1 MPPTFTAIT
10 KDVWF
15 GLRIL
20 RRSLWFTAIVVF
32 TLALGIAVNT
42 TVFSW
47 INSVL
52 LHPFPEVGDPQ
63 ELALI
68 ETVTPTGEYLVNT
81 SVQDYLDYRDNL
93 KLVSGVGLGRF
104 TPLSIGDKGE
114 TARAWAELV
123 SANYFD
129 VLKVKPVL
137 GRAFLPEEVLHD
149 GAAPVAVI
157 SYGMWHSRFGGS
169 PDVLGKTIRL
179 NRHQLT
185 IIGVAPRGFHG
196 SLAGVVFDV
205 WMPTTMATAMGTGDG
220 TLHYRGTR
228 DQTSTIVRLK
238 PGVTLQQARAEVNAL
253 GRRLAELY
261 PDTNRGI
268 DLTVTP
274 LWNGHL
280 GAQGLLLQPLRILMM
295 LSVLLLLIVCANVAN
310 LLLARAVTRQSEFGI
325 RMALGAQR
333 SGLATQLLIETLL
346 LAVGGALMG
355 IILVVWLGLG
365 RSLLFVIPVADV
377 PLDLGGGIDRST
389 LGFVLLI
396 SVLTTLLS
404 GTAPALFAAR
414 SDLNQTLKESGR
426 SRGAGRGSRRLR
438 GLLIVGEMTIV
449 MVALIGAGLFYR
461 SFQNARSIAPGFDQ
475 TNISVSQFYLSYAGY
490 SAREQWDFCRNLRE
504 RMESK
509 PGVIGVTYSDAV
521 PMSTASGAGS
531 TPWHRLDVEGYVPT
545 SNEQMMIH
553 RATVPPGYFNLLRIR
568 LLAGRDFT
576 ERDTAEAPLVI
587 IVNET
592 FANRFFQGRNPIGRK
607 VHCEGAEATV
617 VGLVKDGKYHTPIER
632 PTPFFYIP
640 FNQWFAPGLNF
651 SIFLKT
657 AGDPLLMTSV
667 LRHEA
672 LSLNQDAV
680 FNTRLLSDATTG
692 SLFPQ
697 HVAASLLAVVSGIS
711 LLLAAIGLYSVMSYA
726 VSQRTQEMGIRMALG
741 ATPRDVLRLVLREGL
756 LLTVPGLLLGS
767 LIALAGARV
776 VSGMLVNISPADP
789 LTFVSAA
796 AFLVLVAVLASYLP
810 ALRSTHVDP
819 AVALRS
825 E

>member
-1 MPPTFTAIT
+1 MLALTAFT

-15 GLRIL
+15 GLRLL
-20 RRSLWFTAIVVF
+20 RRSPWFTAIVVL
-32 TLALGIAVNT
+32 TLGLGIAVNT

-68 ETVTPTGEYLVNT
+68 ETVTPAGEYLVNT
-81 SVQDYLDYRDNL
+81 SVQDYVDYRDNL
-93 KLVSGVGLGRF
+93 KLVSGVALGRF
-104 TPLSIGDKGE
+104 TPLSIGQKGE

-129 VLKVKPVL
+129 VLKVKPML
-137 GRAFLPEEVLHD
+137 GRGFLPEEVVHE
-149 GAAPVAVI
+149 GGAPVAVI
-157 SYGMWHSRFGGS
+157 SYGMWHSRFRGS

-179 NRHQLT
+179 NRHELT

-205 WMPTTMATAMGTGDG
+205 WAPATMATAMGTGSG

-238 PGVTLQQARAEVNAL
+238 PGVTLQQARAEVSAL

-261 PDTNRGI
+261 PETNRGI

-280 GAQGLLLQPLRILMM
+280 GAQGMLLQPLRILMM
-295 LSVLLLLIVCANVAN
+295 LSVLLLLIVCANVAS
-310 LLLARAVTRQSEFGI
+310 LLLARAVSRHGEFGI
-325 RMALGAQR
+325 RMTLGARR
-333 SGLATQLLIETLL
+333 SRLVRQLLVETLL
-346 LAVGGALMG
+346 LALGGALVG
-355 IILVVWLGLG
+355 ITLIVWLGLG
-365 RSLLFVIPVADV
+365 QSLLFVIPVADV
-377 PLDLGGGIDRST
+377 PLDFGGTLNLST
-389 LGFVLLI
+389 LGFVLL
-396 SVLTTLLS
+396 VTVVTTLLS
-404 GTAPALFAAR
+404 GTVPALLAAR
-414 SDLNQTLKESGR
+414 SDLNETLKQSGR
-426 SRGAGRGSRRLR
+426 SRGAGRDTHRLR
-438 GLLIVGEMTIV
+438 GLLVVGEMTIV

-461 SFQNARSIAPGFDQ
+461 SFQNARRIEPGFDR

-490 SAREQWDFCRNLRE
+490 SAREQRDFCRNLRE
-504 RMESK
+504 RLESK

-531 TPWHRLDVEGYVPT
+531 TPWHQLDVEGYIPAPT
-545 SNEQMMIH
+545 EQMMIH
-553 RATVPPGYFNLLRIR
+553 RATIPPGYFNLLGIR
-568 LLAGRDFT
+568 LLDGRDFT
-576 ERDTAEAPLVI
+576 ERDAAEAPLVI

-592 FANRFFQGRNPIGRK
+592 FATRFLHGRNPIGRK
-607 VHCEGAEATV
+607 VHFDGDDATI
-617 VGLVKDGKYHTPIER
+617 VGLVKDSKYHTPIEN

-651 SIFLKT
+651 SLFIKT
-657 AGDPLLMTSV
+657 AGDPMLMTPV
-667 LRHEA
+667 LRQEA
-672 LSLNQDAV
+672 RSLNQDAV
-680 FNTRLLSDATTG
+680 FNTRLLSDATTA
-692 SLFPQ
+692 SLFPE

-726 VSQRTQEMGIRMALG
+726 VTQRTQEMGIRMALG
-741 ATPRDVLRLVLREGL
+741 ASPRDVLRMVLREGL
-756 LLTVPGLLLGS
+756 LLTVPGLFVGT

-776 VSGMLVNISPADP
+776 VGGMLVKISPADP
-789 LTFVSAA
+789 LTFALAA
-796 AFLVLVAVLASYLP
+796 AFLVLVAALASYLP
-810 ALRSTHVDP
+810 ALRATRVDP

>member
-1 MPPTFTAIT
+1 MPAFT

-20 RRSLWFTAIVVF
+20 RRGPGFTATVVL
-32 TLALGIAVNT
+32 TLGLGIAVNT

-52 LHPFPEVGDPQ
+52 LHPFPGVGDPQ

-81 SVQDYLDYRDNL
+81 SILDYLDYRENL
-93 KLVSGVGLGRF
+93 KLVSGVALGRF
-104 TPLSIGDKGE
+104 TPLSIGEKGN

-129 VLKVKPVL
+129 LLKVKPVL
-137 GRAFLPEEVLHD
+137 GRGFLPEEVRQE
-149 GAAPVAVI
+149 GGAPVAVI
-157 SYGMWHSRFGGS
+157 SYGMWQARFGGS
-169 PDVLGKTIRL
+169 SNVLGKTIRL
-179 NRHQLT
+179 NRHELT

-205 WMPTTMATAMGTGDG
+205 WAPATMATAMGTGDG

-238 PGVTLQQARAEVNAL
+238 PGVTLEQARAEVNAL
-253 GRRLAELY
+253 GKRLAALY
-261 PDTNRGI
+261 PDSNRGI

-280 GAQGLLLQPLRILMM
+280 GAQGILLQPLRILMM

-333 SGLATQLLIETLL
+333 SRLATQLLVETLL
-346 LAVGGALMG
+346 LTVGGALAG
-355 IILVVWLGLG
+355 ITLVVCLGLG
-365 RSLLFVIPVADV
+365 QSLSFVTPVVDV
-377 PLDLGGGIDRST
+377 PLDFGGGLNLPT

-396 SVLTTLLS
+396 TVVTTLLS
-404 GTAPALFAAR
+404 GTVPALLTAR
-414 SDLNQTLKESGR
+414 SDLNETLKEGGR
-426 SRGAGRGSRRLR
+426 SKGAGRGSRRLR
-438 GLLIVGEMTIV
+438 GLLVVGEMALV

-461 SFQNARSIAPGFDQ
+461 SFQNARGIDPGFDR

-490 SAREQWDFCRNLRE
+490 SAREQRDFCRNLRE
-504 RMESK
+504 RLESK
-509 PGVIGVTYSDAV
+509 PGVLGVTYSDTV

-531 TPWHRLDVEGYVPT
+531 TPWHLLDVEGYVPAP
-545 SNEQMMIH
+545 NEQMMIH
-553 RATVPPGYFNLLRIR
+553 RATVPPGYFNLLGIP
-568 LLAGRDFT
+568 LLDGRDFT
-576 ERDTAEAPLVI
+576 ERDTAEAPMVI

-592 FANRFFQGRNPIGRK
+592 FANRFFHGRNSIGRK
-607 VHCEGAEATV
+607 VHCEGNQATV
-617 VGLVKDGKYHTPIER
+617 VGLVKDSKYHTPLEG

-640 FNQWFAPGLNF
+640 FRQWFAPGLNF
-651 SIFLKT
+651 SLFIKS
-657 AGDPLLMTSV
+657 AGDPLLMTPV
-667 LRHEA
+667 LRREA
-672 LSLNQDAV
+672 MALNQDAV
-680 FNTRLLSDATTG
+680 FSTRLLSDATTG
-692 SLFPQ
+692 SLFAQ
-697 HVAASLLAVVSGIS
+697 HIAASLLGVVSGIS

-741 ATPRDVLRLVLREGL
+741 ASPGDVLRLVLREGVK
-756 LLTVPGLLLGS
+756 LTLPGLLAGS
-767 LIALAGARV
+767 LIALAAARV

-789 LTFVSAA
+789 LTFASAA
-796 AFLVLVAVLASYLP
+796 AFLALVAALASYLP
-810 ALRSTHVDP
+810 ALRATRADP
-819 AVALRS
+819 VVALRN